1 MAVIS
6 EFVAA
11 INQIASERGIE
22 KDDVIEAVE
31 EAMAVAFKRENDMR
45 DLEDVSA
52 NFDEE
57 TGQVEIF
64 VKKTVVKGTPSNVNE
79 ISLKEAKKLGKN
91 VKEGDVVTL
100 KYEMGEISRIGAQ
113 IVKQVV
119 LQKLREF
126 EKKAVLEQYGDK
138 VGQIFT
144 ALMQRMQA
152 GSVVFELD
160 KVNAYMPKEEQ
171 IPGEFYRNGERYKVL
186 LKKIE
191 TDGVGGTLIVSRSGP
206 DFLKGLFKAEVPEIE
221 SGVVEIMAVAREAG
235 SRSKIAVKSN
245 QDGIDAIGSCVG
257 QRGVRIAN
265 IMGELG
271 NEKIDIIEWA
281 KDPEQFVANA
291 LNPAKVESVK
301 IKDNVATVKVPD
313 DQLSLAIGKDGQ
325 NVRLAVKLTGF
336 DIEIVGTATNK
347 GGDDSQKLENKN
359 VREESLSKD
368 NVIKDNK

>member
-11 INQIASERGIE
+11 INQIASERGID
-22 KDDVIEAVE
+22 KDDVIAAVE

-57 TGQVEIF
+57 TGKVEIL
-64 VKKTVVKGTPSNVNE
+64 VKKKVVKGSPTDVNE
-79 ISLKEAKKLGKN
+79 ISLTEAKKIDAK
-91 VKEGDVVTL
+91 VKEGGIVTL
-100 KYEMGEISRIGAQ
+100 RYEMGEISRIGAQ

-160 KVNAYMPKEEQ
+160 KVVAYMPKEEQ

-191 TDGVGGTLIVSRSGP
+191 TDGVGGTLIVSRSGS
-206 DFLKGLFKAEVPEIE
+206 DFLKGLFKSEVPEIE

-235 SRSKIAVKSN
+235 SRSKIAVRSN
-245 QDGIDAIGSCVG
+245 QEGIDAIGSCVG

-271 NEKIDIIEWA
+271 NEKIDIIEWS

-301 IKDNVATVKVPD
+301 IKDNVATVKVPE

-325 NVRLAVKLTGF
+325 NVRLAVKLTGY
-336 DIEIVGTATNK
+336 DIEIVGTESNK
-347 GGDDSQKLENKN
+347 KDGKVSKVEEKSQDKD
-359 VREESLSKD
+359 EEKD
-368 NVIKDNK
+368 NINKETK

>member
-22 KDDVIEAVE
+22 KDDVIEAIE
-31 EAMAVAFKRENDMR
+31 EALAVAFKRENDMR
-45 DLEDVSA
+45 ELEDVSA

-57 TGQVEIF
+57 TGRVEIF
-64 VKKTVVKGTPSNVNE
+64 VKKNVVKGIPSNVNE
-79 ISLKEAKKLGKN
+79 ISLKDAKKLDKN
-91 VKEGDVVTL
+91 VKVGDVVSL
-100 KYEMGEISRIGAQ
+100 RYEMGEISRIGAQ

-191 TDGVGGTLIVSRSGP
+191 TDGVGGTLIVSRSGS

-281 KDPEQFVANA
+281 NDPEQFVANA

-336 DIEIVGTATNK
+336 DIEIVGTDTNK
-347 GGDDSQKLENKN
+347 GDNESQKLES
-359 VREESLSKD
+359 EDESGESLDKD
-368 NVIKDNK
+368 NVIKDDK